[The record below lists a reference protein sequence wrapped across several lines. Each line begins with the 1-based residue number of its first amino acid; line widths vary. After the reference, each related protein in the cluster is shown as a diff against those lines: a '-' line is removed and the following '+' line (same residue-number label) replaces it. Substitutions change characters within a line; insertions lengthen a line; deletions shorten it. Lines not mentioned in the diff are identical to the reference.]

1 MIEAQ
6 GTGVDQYG
14 IAVNAGFGSD
24 RETWRNYRIEMHLA
38 AMHDEGLAEMMTP
51 GFEET
56 AGLLQASAE
65 KMGVPTEKAAALAWF
80 MHVHAI
86 GISLLFA
93 VMPSISAIDN
103 RYMARH
109 LGALLRS
116 HA

>member
-14 IAVNAGFGSD
+14 YAVNAGFGSD

-38 AMHDEGLAEMMTP
+38 ARHNSKLALMMAP

-56 AGLLQASAE
+56 AKLLEDSALR
-65 KMGVPTEKAAALAWF
+65 MGVTPQIASALAWF

-86 GISLLFA
+86 GISMIFA
-93 VMPSISAIDN
+93 VMPEVAKQDN
-103 RYMARH
+103 RYMTRH
-109 LGALLRS
+109 LGSVLRS
-116 HA
+116 